1 MATKRHRSAGEP
13 RPPPQPGQ
21 PPRQTLTIHPEIA
34 RAGSAAALDVLRSVP
49 RPPPLDIFVERGG
62 HVSWVPSG
70 QAPPKL
76 AAGVPVSLHTHV
88 EESTVTDP
96 SAISALT
103 AGTPPPVQH
112 LRHYQQLEVWP
123 FDARGV
129 HPMRLTRHEYAAPPC
144 LPTSP
149 PYLPTSRPHLPLHAP
164 YTSPYISPISARYA
178 APPPSTPDAAP
189 PPPES
194 TRSVAINFYMHG
206 QARNTS
212 LTLTL
217 TLTLTPTST
226 PNPNPN
232 QHQARTSAFVR
243 QWEAML
249 SPEASARRLGGATAT
264 TAGSPRPPGAS

>member
-76 AAGVPVSLHTHV
+76 APGVPVSLRTHV
-88 EESTVTDP
+88 EESTATDP
-96 SAISALT
+96 SAITALA

-123 FDARGV
+123 FDARGA
-129 HPMRLTRHEYAAPPC
+129 HPMRLTRHEYAAPYLPISPHIS
-144 LPTSP
+144 PTSA
-149 PYLPTSRPHLPLHAP
+149 PTPALHLPIHLPHICQVRRAAAEHAGRGAAPAREHALRRDQLLHARPGAHPLPNP
-164 YTSPYISPISARYA
+164 YPDPI
-178 APPPSTPDAAP
+178 PNLNPNP
-189 PPPES
+189 
-194 TRSVAINFYMHG
+194 N
-206 QARNTS
+206 
-212 LTLTL
+212 
-217 TLTLTPTST
+217 

-264 TAGSPRPPGAS
+264 TAASPRPPGAS